1 MPPTSRPRRS
11 SRSSSGS
18 IPTIGVAHYLIH
30 SYDAPPI
37 AQQGVPAARRYARI
51 APDAPHALHMPSHIF
66 TRVGEWTESARTNR
80 RSSTVAQKN
89 NEPDEALHAL
99 DYMTYALLQMARDG
113 DARKALDE
121 AQQIKGITPRF
132 IAPYALTAMPARYA
146 LERGDWRAAAG
157 LQPRQDTSVHRGDDA
172 FRARARRARS
182 VMPQSAQK
190 EPTASP
196 RSARS

>member
-1 MPPTSRPRRS
+1 MRTSRAGPS
-11 SRSSSGS
+11 
-18 IPTIGVAHYLIH
+18 
-30 SYDAPPI
+30 
-37 AQQGVPAARRYARI
+37 AR
-51 APDAPHALHMPSHIF
+51 DAPHALHMPSHIF
-66 TRVGEWTESARTNR
+66 TRVGEWTESAATNR

-132 IAPYALTAMPARYA
+132 VAPYALTAMPARYA
-146 LERGDWRAAAG
+146 LERGD
-157 LQPRQDTSVHRGDDA
+157 S
-172 FRARARRARS
+172 RARS
-182 VMPQSAQK
+182 ARHGAVMPRPRRRT
-190 EPTASP
+190 PTESR